1 MKRALGD
8 KVDIS
13 ICVYSSENNQIKRL
27 MERDKIDE
35 KLAKSIIQNQLNI
48 EEKRKLSNFVI
59 NNDKTINDTETEF
72 IKLKNLLF
80 FN

>member
-1 MKRALGD
+1 
-8 KVDIS
+8 
-13 ICVYSSENNQIKRL
+13 